1 MSKKLG
7 IEPREVDL
15 IVEPGEPLTEQAAQ
29 EIARFVAA
37 SKQKQKRRALGTAST
52 HQQPLPANTK

>member
-15 IVEPGEPLTEQAAQ
+15 SVGPAEPLTPQAAQ
-29 EIARFVAA
+29 EIARFMAA
-37 SKQKQKRRALGTAST
+37 SKQKQKRRALEAAST
-52 HQQPLPANTK
+52 QQPVPATTK

>member
-15 IVEPGEPLTEQAAQ
+15 VVTPSEPLTEQAAQ
-29 EIARFVAA
+29 EIARFVAD
-37 SKQKQKRRALGTAST
+37 SKQRQKRRAAIAAADTQKQAS
-52 HQQPLPANTK
+52 AASR

>member
-15 IVEPGEPLTEQAAQ
+15 MIAPSEPLPEQAAQ

-37 SKQKQKRRALGTAST
+37 SKQRQKRRVAAVACVSSGNQKA
-52 HQQPLPANTK
+52 